1 MRNNNIIKLALLF
14 FLFQFFIVDTYSLN
28 IQTEDSL
35 KNSLEAEYPGG
46 TQELFKFI
54 YEKLKVENKDFEENI
69 RTKMYLKFTVEKSG
83 KLKDLVVLK
92 SISKIIDTKIIELFK
107 QMPDWIPA
115 YKNGVPIESSYTIPI
130 QIELK

>member
-14 FLFQFFIVDTYSLN
+14 LLFQFFIVDTYSLN

-69 RTKMYLKFTVEKSG
+69 RTKMYLR
-83 KLKDLVVLK
+83 
-92 SISKIIDTKIIELFK
+92 
-107 QMPDWIPA
+107 
-115 YKNGVPIESSYTIPI
+115 
-130 QIELK
+130 